1 MHPSPGPNKPEE
13 TNITSQINFPLAWF
27 CVENFKEEFPDL
39 ADNGRVEVYNI
50 CSAVSRLTSTEKVQ
64 YYSKLYCWLK
74 TDIQPYRQ
82 REGTIKC
89 TAGSRQT
96 YRHRE
101 GTVKCTAGSRQ
112 TDRYREGT
120 IKCKAV

>member
-39 ADNGRVEVYNI
+39 ADNGRVEVYNTVYVQLSQDRQAQRRYSTTVK
-50 CSAVSRLTSTEKVQ
+50 CTAGSRQT
-64 YYSKLYCWLK
+64 
-74 TDIQPYRQ
+74 YRQ

-101 GTVKCTAGSRQ
+101 GTVKCTAGLRQ
-112 TDRYREGT
+112 TDRHREGT